1 MYDIVWQIY
10 HTWCF
15 HCCKDQIFSRRYKK
29 YPFVMFCEQ
38 EISCTN
44 VSEIARQV
52 IWSLKWAL
60 WPYINI
66 LLLFLVVDRGL
77 NSYSVSLHQI
87 CMAIIAKQRSD
98 MYQKWFLTEILP
110 SEVSYLYWYGRK
122 IYIWYC
128 C

>member
-15 HCCKDQIFSRRYKK
+15 HCCMYQIFGRRYKK
-29 YPFVMFCEQ
+29 YSFVSLCEQ
-38 EISCTN
+38 KISCTN
-44 VSEIARQV
+44 VSEIASQV

-60 WPYINI
+60 WPHINI
-66 LLLFLVVDRGL
+66 PLLFLEVERGL
-77 NSYSVSLHQI
+77 NSYSMSLQQI
-87 CMAIIAKQRSD
+87 CMPIIAKQRSD
-98 MYQKWFLTEILP
+98 MYKKSFLTEILP
-110 SEVSYLYWYGRK
+110 SEVSYLYWYGSR